1 MWLFQRYSHFWDVY
15 SLRQGVM
22 SKMVSE
28 SIKGMNTDELR
39 KDMYY
44 KIDKILA
51 QVVKTNG
58 RVNKLEAWKDQV
70 MGGLKVTLVIV
81 ALAGFLFKI
90 GWLTIGA

>member
-1 MWLFQRYSHFWDVY
+1 
-15 SLRQGVM
+15 M
-22 SKMVSE
+22 SKMVLE
-28 SIKGMNTDELR
+28 CIRGMNTDELR

>member
-1 MWLFQRYSHFWDVY
+1 
-15 SLRQGVM
+15 M
-22 SKMVSE
+22 SKMVLE

-44 KIDKILA
+44 KIDKILT

-70 MGGLKVTLVIV
+70 MGGLKVALVIV

-90 GWLTIGA
+90 GWITIGA

>member
-1 MWLFQRYSHFWDVY
+1 
-15 SLRQGVM
+15 M
-22 SKMVSE
+22 SKMVLE

-70 MGGLKVTLVIV
+70 MGGLKVTLVIF

-90 GWLTIGA
+90 GWIVIGA

>member
-1 MWLFQRYSHFWDVY
+1 
-15 SLRQGVM
+15 
-22 SKMVSE
+22 
-28 SIKGMNTDELR
+28 MNTDELR

-70 MGGLKVTLVIV
+70 TGGLKVALVIV

>member
-1 MWLFQRYSHFWDVY
+1 
-15 SLRQGVM
+15 
-22 SKMVSE
+22 MVLE
-28 SIKGMNTDELR
+28 SIKDMNTDELR

-70 MGGLKVTLVIV
+70 MGGLKVALVIV

-90 GWLTIGA
+90 GWLTIGV

>member
-1 MWLFQRYSHFWDVY
+1 ML
-15 SLRQGVM
+15 
-22 SKMVSE
+22 KMVLE
-28 SIKGMNTDELR
+28 SIKDMNTDELR

-44 KIDKILA
+44 KIDKILV

-70 MGGLKVTLVIV
+70 MGGLKVTLIIV

-90 GWLTIGA
+90 GWLTIGV

>member
-1 MWLFQRYSHFWDVY
+1 
-15 SLRQGVM
+15 
-22 SKMVSE
+22 
-28 SIKGMNTDELR
+28 MNTDELR

-70 MGGLKVTLVIV
+70 TGGLKVALVIV

-90 GWLTIGA
+90 GWITIGV

>member
-1 MWLFQRYSHFWDVY
+1 
-15 SLRQGVM
+15 
-22 SKMVSE
+22 
-28 SIKGMNTDELR
+28 MNTDELR

-51 QVVKTNG
+51 QVTKTNG

>member
-1 MWLFQRYSHFWDVY
+1 
-15 SLRQGVM
+15 
-22 SKMVSE
+22 
-28 SIKGMNTDELR
+28 
-39 KDMYY
+39 MYY

-81 ALAGFLFKI
+81 ALIGFLFKI

>member
-1 MWLFQRYSHFWDVY
+1 MY
-15 SLRQGVM
+15 
-22 SKMVSE
+22 KMVLE

>member
-1 MWLFQRYSHFWDVY
+1 MYRMALEF
-15 SLRQGVM
+15 
-22 SKMVSE
+22 
-28 SIKGMNTDELR
+28 IKSMNTDELR

-44 KIDKILA
+44 KIDKILT

-90 GWLTIGA
+90 GWLTIGV

>member
-1 MWLFQRYSHFWDVY
+1 
-15 SLRQGVM
+15 
-22 SKMVSE
+22 MVLE

-70 MGGLKVTLVIV
+70 MGGLKVTLVIF

-90 GWLTIGA
+90 GWIAIGA

>member
-1 MWLFQRYSHFWDVY
+1 MFKTVL
-15 SLRQGVM
+15 
-22 SKMVSE
+22 E
-28 SIKGMNTDELR
+28 STKGMNTDELR

-70 MGGLKVTLVIV
+70 MGGLKVALIIF